1 MNVIGIHTGHD
12 AALSLIKDGKLHT
25 AISMER
31 LTRDKKDP
39 MVSRESF
46 DIFLERC
53 DITLDEIDAITMAFW
68 DTSKAPFMEIYSP
81 EGEKYP
87 LSIFG
92 KYGMEAALMNHLESY
107 WSEDGM
113 PQYVT
118 GLGYTL
124 PPMLDRLRPPMIST
138 WATFKPF
145 INLNVKIEGYDR
157 VIRGVFVDH
166 HMAHAA
172 STFFTSPFE
181 KASVFTAD
189 ASIFDDYSCSGYFVG
204 EKHKLGYFRN
214 PGYTWG
220 NFYDVAT
227 ELCGLGPGTLKAGTL
242 MGLSSYGRV
251 SKKAIDN
258 WEFWTRP
265 QVQRKDTE
273 DIYYSDW
280 LFLQISGKFPFVGKL
295 REDIQNNVPGSWQY
309 TREFQEVY
317 PKEMADSKEVMD
329 IAADVQYVTERSL
342 VKYSQDLYD
351 ESHTIND
358 GNLCL
363 AGGTF
368 LNCNAN
374 YKVATETSFENVH
387 FFPAC
392 GDDGVTVGS
401 SLFFLHTMNE
411 YPRVEYKP
419 KELMYLGFEY
429 DYQPESKYTP
439 IDLDLRFVAEQIAD
453 GKIICWY
460 QGRSE
465 FGPRA
470 LGNRSF
476 ISDPRRVEMKDI
488 LNSRVKFR
496 EWFRP
501 FAPVVLKE
509 YRDEWFDMDFDSPFM
524 LHTVPCKRP
533 TEIPSAVHIDNTS
546 RVQTIDK
553 PDNEKFYDLIYNFFE
568 LTGVPVVMN
577 TSLNVK
583 GEPIVETP
591 EDVMKLFE
599 ESDVDVLVIND
610 KVYLKN

>member
-1 MNVIGIHTGHD
+1 
-12 AALSLIKDGKLHT
+12 
-25 AISMER
+25 
-31 LTRDKKDP
+31 
-39 MVSRESF
+39 
-46 DIFLERC
+46 
-53 DITLDEIDAITMAFW
+53 
-68 DTSKAPFMEIYSP
+68 
-81 EGEKYP
+81 
-87 LSIFG
+87 
-92 KYGMEAALMNHLESY
+92 
-107 WSEDGM
+107 
-113 PQYVT
+113 
-118 GLGYTL
+118 
-124 PPMLDRLRPPMIST
+124 
-138 WATFKPF
+138 
-145 INLNVKIEGYDR
+145 
-157 VIRGVFVDH
+157 
-166 HMAHAA
+166 MAHAA

-280 LFLQISGKFPFVGKL
+280 LFLQISGKFPFVGAL

-351 ESHTIND
+351 ESHVIND

-553 PDNEKFYDLIYNFFE
+553 PDNQKFYDLIYNFFE